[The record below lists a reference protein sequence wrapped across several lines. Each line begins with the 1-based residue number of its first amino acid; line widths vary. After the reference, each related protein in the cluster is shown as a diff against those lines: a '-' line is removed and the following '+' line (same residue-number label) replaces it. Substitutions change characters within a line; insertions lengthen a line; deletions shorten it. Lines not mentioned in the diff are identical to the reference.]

1 MISELIRFVLY
12 FSVVLIW
19 CVGVYTIL
27 VWLGMQSYR
36 DKKPRNE
43 GLNENEINKFSLDYI
58 IINHNSI
65 FYCKFFKF
73 KSIML

>member
-36 DKKPRNE
+36 DKKPR
-43 GLNENEINKFSLDYI
+43 K
-58 IINHNSI
+58 
-65 FYCKFFKF
+65 
-73 KSIML
+73 